1 MTQSLTLQFTVV
13 LINVMM
19 HSAHDRRRQQKTDGS
34 GMNFLPMESMTVVV
48 LETSSRKHAWV
59 KVTPTVQQV
68 SGYLRYTDFDA
79 QGGSPAALVCSPASQ
94 P

>member
-1 MTQSLTLQFTVV
+1 
-13 LINVMM
+13 
-19 HSAHDRRRQQKTDGS
+19 
-34 GMNFLPMESMTVVV
+34 MESMTVVV